1 MHEETLTACWAPTY
15 VANSSSKAAH
25 SGPVVSHPELPNLP
39 VARAV
44 WEPVPSLATS
54 AECWLEAGGPHHTVL
69 SAAIGVE
76 ELTDFAAMV
85 GTELALI
92 DAGTTHRAFRNEL
105 RWNAAAYKLG
115 L

>member
-1 MHEETLTACWAPTY
+1 MT
-15 VANSSSKAAH
+15 
-25 SGPVVSHPELPNLP
+25 VVDHPELPNLP

-44 WEPVPSLATS
+44 WEPQPSLATS

-92 DAGTTHRAFRNEL
+92 DADTTHRAFRNEL
-105 RWNAAAYKLG
+105 RWNAVAYKLG